1 MLLRH
6 FVRTLTLA
14 ACPLLGMAGAQ
25 AQVTAAPIDV
35 QHPYN
40 AWRDIRLSASDA
52 TPGAPQA
59 FSYAIKSWPAHGSLG
74 VLWQNS
80 VVYTPE
86 AGYIGEDSFTYTATT
101 ANGSSALATV
111 HITVLGPVPPVAN
124 DSSFTVRFNTPADLL
139 LGGQNPN
146 AGSDPRVY
154 FEPVTPPAHGNVV
167 FGDLNGVIYTPHADY
182 TGPDSFTFRVRHPVW
197 GYSNVATVHL
207 TVAAAAPPVAQPGTR
222 YVPHGTPTP
231 IALAAQDPNPGGPYA
246 LAYAVSTPPAHGSI
260 TIDDSTA
267 TYTPAPGAWGWDSFG
282 FIATSAN
289 GTSAPAAVRVLV
301 GQPIVLGTATGLNDT
316 GQTACTDS
324 AGAAISCTALASHPG
339 QDGRFGRD
347 ARAGAAAFDFAAVSG
362 GCVQDRVTGLTWST
376 ETLNMPWSTADTV
389 APAYS
394 RCGIDTGWRLPT
406 RRELLGIV
414 HHGAANPAI
423 DGGAFPATQS
433 VPYWSSDTAGANA
446 WAVDFADGGTRLL
459 PQAET
464 HAARLVARP
473 VNEAPTITLGAPEIV
488 LSNNEMPGPRSY
500 PGWATGISPGPA
512 REAGQRLTASVRLL
526 PVPGIKTLEFDAP
539 PTIDL
544 ATGDLRFTV
553 HHRITTASHDP
564 QGQPRDYWVS
574 SAGRVRVE
582 VTLQDDGGTADGG
595 ADTTVKSFEI
605 FVSPVPVAADLNYKH
620 PWHAACVPIGMVA
633 QDIDTDTQVQA
644 AYPKQYWPYFKIKEY
659 PQEGYLA
666 NYVAG
671 RSLVT
676 KSISVPLGNDIPA
689 NDAWGVTGLNP
700 PVTGDTSPWGGFFVS
715 TVCYVPSSSTFTGF
729 DSFTYTAVD
738 VDGNES
744 ASQMVTIEIFE
755 NGP

>member
-1 MLLRH
+1 MQAAIKNRASSGYPPSAKGQKRFKL
-6 FVRTLTLA
+6 LA
-14 ACPLLGMAGAQ
+14 ALALL
-25 AQVTAAPIDV
+25 P
-35 QHPYN
+35 
-40 AWRDIRLSASDA
+40 
-52 TPGAPQA
+52 
-59 FSYAIKSWPAHGSLG
+59 
-74 VLWQNS
+74 
-80 VVYTPE
+80 
-86 AGYIGEDSFTYTATT
+86 
-101 ANGSSALATV
+101 ALAC
-111 HITVLGPVPPVAN
+111 
-124 DSSFTVRFNTPADLL
+124 
-139 LGGQNPN
+139 
-146 AGSDPRVY
+146 
-154 FEPVTPPAHGNVV
+154 
-167 FGDLNGVIYTPHADY
+167 
-182 TGPDSFTFRVRHPVW
+182 
-197 GYSNVATVHL
+197 
-207 TVAAAAPPVAQPGTR
+207 AQM
-222 YVPHGTPTP
+222 
-231 IALAAQDPNPGGPYA
+231 
-246 LAYAVSTPPAHGSI
+246 
-260 TIDDSTA
+260 
-267 TYTPAPGAWGWDSFG
+267 
-282 FIATSAN
+282 
-289 GTSAPAAVRVLV
+289 
-301 GQPIVLGTATGLNDT
+301 NDT
-316 GQTACTDS
+316 GQTQCFDT
-324 AGAAISCTALASHPG
+324 AGAAMPCAALADHPG

-347 ARAGAAAFDFAAVSG
+347 AQAGAAAFDFIPLGS
-362 GCVQDRVTGLTWST
+362 GCVADRVTGLVWRAASLPAQSWADAASSAAST
-376 ETLNMPWSTADTV
+376 TD
-389 APAYS
+389 
-394 RCGIDTGWRLPT
+394 CGFTTGWRLPT
-406 RRELLGIV
+406 RRELLSIV
-414 HHGAANPAI
+414 HHGAASPAI
-423 DGGAFPATQS
+423 AAAFPATQS
-433 VPYWSSDTAGANA
+433 APYWSSDASAANA
-446 WAVDFADGGTRLL
+446 WAVDFADGDTRLL

-464 HAARLVARP
+464 HATRLVVRP
-473 VNEAPTITLGAPEIV
+473 VNEAPTITLGAADIV
-488 LSNNEMPGPRSY
+488 LSNLERPRPQTY
-500 PGWATGISPGPA
+500 TGWATGISPGPA

-715 TVCYVPSSSTFTGF
+715 TVCYVPSSSTFTGS